1 MFKNLYYHCE
11 SKKINVF
18 DYAPLTFMLSVDSSN
33 SAQDLERFVTYF
45 TFIDKLIQSN
55 HPEDL
60 KRDPEQMEN
69 VL

>member
-1 MFKNLYYHCE
+1 MFRNLYYLCE

-18 DYAPLTFMLSVDSSN
+18 EYAPLTFMLSVDSSN

-45 TFIDKLIQSN
+45 TFIDKILQASP
-55 HPEDL
+55 PEDL
-60 KRDPEQMEN
+60 TRDPELMDS

>member
-45 TFIDKLIQSN
+45 TFIDKLIQ
-55 HPEDL
+55 
-60 KRDPEQMEN
+60 
-69 VL
+69 